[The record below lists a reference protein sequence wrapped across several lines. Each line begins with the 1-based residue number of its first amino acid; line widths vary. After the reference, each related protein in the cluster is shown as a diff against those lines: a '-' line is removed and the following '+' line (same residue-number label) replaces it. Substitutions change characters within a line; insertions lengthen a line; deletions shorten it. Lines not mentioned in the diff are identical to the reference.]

1 MKWQIKSQSGFSP
14 KKLREII
21 AFQHLVA
28 VYGAVG
34 SIRAQS
40 PARYLGTCL
49 LLDSCT
55 DLCLPSDFQLCWM
68 PAGPWLS
75 DALCKWP
82 LCWKWNLQHLSLQFH
97 WIKNASLIGCIFLLF
112 PFYSKLDHEQILF
125 ASFGLQLLPSQCSEA
140 ALSCT
145 GPCQQMLPKHLAAR
159 VNVLCLAMWSDS
171 VKIAPSSSTN
181 LPPVCLQVTPSSSP
195 DKNKCLVLSAQLM
208 QLGEGSC
215 SLLCFK
221 QQQQSSGWGTS
232 CWVWRQRRSVCFWV
246 LRWHCRETEKK
257 QAFGWW
263 PGKPTWKSKFQQ
275 HCACKLRQNVCSSRV
290 RGCCNGAGYWKW
302 NPWVCS
308 ILSRLFTKS

>member
-1 MKWQIKSQSGFSP
+1 M
-14 KKLREII
+14 
-21 AFQHLVA
+21 
-28 VYGAVG
+28 YGAVG

-40 PARYLGTCL
+40 SHPERYLGTCL

-68 PAGPWLS
+68 SAGPWLS
-75 DALCKWP
+75 DALCRWP
-82 LCWKWNLQHLSLQFH
+82 LCWKLNIQHLSLHFH
-97 WIKNASLIGCIFLLF
+97 WIKNASLIGCIFLFFLF
-112 PFYSKLDHEQILF
+112 FSKLDHEQILS
-125 ASFGLQLLPSQCSEA
+125 ASFGLQLLPSQWSEA

-145 GPCQQMLPKHLAAR
+145 GQCQQMLPKHLAAR
-159 VNVLCLAMWSDS
+159 VNVPCLTMWSDF
-171 VKIAPSSSTN
+171 VKIAPSYSTN

-246 LRWHCRETEKK
+246 LRWHCQETEKK
-257 QAFGWW
+257 TGLWLV
-263 PGKPTWKSKFQQ
+263 TWKADMKIKIPAVLCLQTEAERVQQ
-275 HCACKLRQNVCSSRV
+275 QDKRLLQWCRV
-290 RGCCNGAGYWKW
+290 LEMKALGLLHFESPVYK
-302 NPWVCS
+302 
-308 ILSRLFTKS
+308 ILAPRTSALHWLSNLYS